1 MAATLQILAT
11 KSLKKTPDVFLALL
25 HTYTHI
31 HTHTSARNF
40 QSYAIFKSHDALV
53 HIHAL
58 RLIFNQVLIKLL
70 L

>member
-31 HTHTSARNF
+31 HTHIREEFSILRNF
-40 QSYAIFKSHDALV
+40 QIARCACTHSRIALD
-53 HIHAL
+53 
-58 RLIFNQVLIKLL
+58 F
-70 L
+70 